1 MNQKFVAALR
11 SRAVPIRRGF
21 LYAFVGSVAA
31 SAFLAIAAI
40 LFLDLGGLYR
50 IAFSTGT
57 IAVGSV
63 CGLACAARLEAA
75 QNQALPLLGI
85 VVATTAAAAMLL
97 LIWTE
102 ASDWEVWLQTT
113 LSLGVFAVAVAHVC
127 LLSMAK
133 LAARFEWSRVVAY
146 VVILFVAALLTSMIW
161 FDTSGVDI
169 LRILAVAVILDA
181 AVTILIPIFHRLS
194 NAP

>member
-1 MNQKFVAALR
+1 M
-11 SRAVPIRRGF
+11 
-21 LYAFVGSVAA
+21 
-31 SAFLAIAAI
+31 
-40 LFLDLGGLYR
+40 
-50 IAFSTGT
+50 
-57 IAVGSV
+57 
-63 CGLACAARLEAA
+63 
-75 QNQALPLLGI
+75 LGI
-85 VVATTAAAAMLL
+85 VLAAAAAAAMLL

-133 LAARFEWSRVVAY
+133 LAARFEWSLVVAY

-194 NAP
+194 SAP